1 MHITSVKYTTSEKL
15 DRGISFSRRFVFLLP
30 LILIILLL
38 VACAGGGGGGAPQPP
53 PPPREVNILDRD
65 GDGIPDNVDLC
76 DSAGSATNWK
86 SNSATDADG
95 DGCRD
100 SDEDEFPN
108 NRDAARD
115 IDKDN
120 DGLIEIT
127 TPEELSHIRY
137 DYNGKV
143 FRVSADRKGTSA
155 GCGRNISGVVGC
167 NGYELMVDIDL
178 SGYDNWQP
186 IGDCLD
192 EDNCPNSFNS
202 TFDGNNRV
210 ISNLS
215 ISVQGSTSP
224 YGVGLFGAIS
234 NKSII
239 KNVRVRNAK
248 VISPTGNYVGAL
260 VGYGRGSNISLSQ
273 VDNIVVN
280 GANFVGGMVGD
291 GRGSTVFAS
300 SANKVTV
307 YSYSSNVSHGYY
319 AGGLIGSAYGARIY
333 ASYVLNANVTGREHV
348 GGLAGGAVGAQIVS
362 SYAALGGVSGNVSV
376 GGLVGN
382 GISVNIKSSYA
393 ALENVKGFA
402 EVGGLVGRKDGDSV
416 EYSFW
421 DITLSGIV
429 DRLEVSDIRE
439 GIGLNYQQL
448 RSETTFSGIYDTWDD
463 NLWCNRVTGE
473 FTTDSSS
480 PLANSTNNAWDLGSN
495 VSYPIISCAAAEDD
509 PTTNL
514 QRSVLANLQ
523 VVDTDMDGIVD
534 IFDKFPNN
542 ASESSDRD
550 GDGRGDNADT
560 NNDNDTHEDIAD
572 NCPYVTNENQE
583 DDDDDDVGDAC
594 DIDKNNNGLIDIT
607 TAAELNQ
614 IRNNLNGNS
623 LITITSTG
631 TQVSDRGCG
640 IGSVITECNGYELM
654 ADIDLSDYDNWQPIG
669 DCLDEDNCFN
679 AFNSIFEGNQWTI
692 SNLRINVQGSISP
705 YGVGL
710 FGSISDKSIIKNVHV
725 RNAKVKGGKASI
737 GILAGIARQT
747 SKDHTIER
755 EVNLSSEEYTI
766 AIGSVFLNNREDFA
780 INAKPVTINE
790 IPTVNN
796 QQVVTNKIGPAK
808 FTTNGTFSVANGTLV
823 VPDERLVV
831 NDGTLVVNSG
841 SLVVGDRNAVANN
854 GALVVTN
861 IKGVIT
867 NGTLVIAEGSM
878 VIPLGTFIPLAGGFG
893 YGELVAPNGNL
904 IVTDGTLRVPGGTLV
919 VTNGRGEFNTPE
931 TIQARVNIRVQATRA
946 QIINSSVQ
954 GEVISPAAKFVGAMV
969 GSGRGA
975 TISFSHAQ
983 DSYVNGNFTV
993 GGLVG
998 NGHGMRAYVSYA
1010 INTKVHANVGFA
1022 GGLIGLGFG
1031 GTQIFAS
1038 YALNTNVSGERRHIG
1053 GLVGWSGN
1061 AEIVSSYAAGGV
1073 VSGSSSVGGLVG
1085 NAASAMIK
1093 NSYAA
1098 MRNVTGYENV
1108 GGLAGITG
1116 GSIISNSYWDAS
1128 ITNPLYITTNGDGMP
1143 LNSTQLSSET
1153 NFANIYADWNNNFWC
1168 NRATGEFSLGRSSA
1182 SSAFTIAANVAWD
1195 LGSSTAHPIIRCAAA
1210 EDDLALTLQTQD
1222 TDMDGIADIFDLF
1235 PADPNEFSDRD
1246 HDGIGDNS
1254 DTGGDED
1261 SIDYD
1266 EDNCPY
1272 VANQDQ
1278 LDDDTDGVGN
1288 ACDIDKNNNGLIEI
1302 ATAAELNQMRYDLD
1316 GTYLYSST
1324 GLERRERGC
1333 GNRTI
1338 DGEDITECNGYELVA
1353 DIDLSRDN
1361 EWLPIGNCLEGG
1373 SCPEVFNGI
1382 FEGNNWTISN
1392 LNINRPGFPQ
1402 IYGVGLFGAISGT
1415 SVIRNVHIRNA
1426 LVNLGVGSHS
1436 VGILVGNAQ
1445 ETDGGVEIINSSVQG
1460 KIISPLAGWVGAVIG
1475 KGENAIIKS
1484 TYAKD
1489 TSIKAQGIAG
1499 GLVGLGTGA
1508 VIYASYARNVTLDAT
1523 GRSIGGLI
1531 GDGAGADVYASY
1543 VLNGDA
1549 IAEGATHVGGLI
1561 GWAKNAHIVSS
1572 YAIGNLVS
1580 GSRIFDNNVGG
1591 LVGYGAGARIYSSY
1605 VAIKNVVGSGLTTS
1619 QVGGLV
1625 GLFEENTFIAAV
1637 NNSYW
1642 DTNISN
1648 AIDRDDAAAPPT
1660 KEGAPKTSEQLRSE
1674 TTFSGIYETWDDH
1687 LWCDVATG
1695 EYTTDRSF
1703 SIANSTNVA
1712 WDLGNST
1719 QYPLLTCPPGG
1730 AEAQRQ

>member
-1 MHITSVKYTTSEKL
+1 MHITNVKYTTSEEL
-15 DRGISFSRRFVFLLP
+15 DRGISLSRGFVFLLP
-30 LILIILLL
+30 LILIIFLL
-38 VACAGGGGGGAPQPP
+38 VACAGGGGGGPTI
-53 PPPREVNILDRD
+53 EVNPLDRDRD
-65 GDGIPDNVDLC
+65 GDGILNNEDLC

-86 SNSATDADG
+86 SNSTTDADG

-100 SDEDEFPN
+100 SDEDAFPN
-108 NRDAARD
+108 DRDAARD
-115 IDKDN
+115 IDADN

-143 FRVSADRKGTSA
+143 FRVSANRTGTSA

-186 IGDCLD
+186 IGSCLD
-192 EDNCPNSFNS
+192 TNSCPNAFNS
-202 TFDGNNRV
+202 TFEGNNRT
-210 ISNLS
+210 ISNLN
-215 ISVQGSTSP
+215 INVQGSISP

-234 NKSII
+234 DKSII
-239 KNVRVRNAK
+239 KNARIRNAK

-291 GRGSTVFAS
+291 GRDSTVFAS

-307 YSYSSNVSHGYY
+307 YSYSSNVFHGYY
-319 AGGLIGSAYGARIY
+319 AGGLIGSAYGARVY

-348 GGLAGGAVGAQIVS
+348 GGLAGGAVGAQIIS
-362 SYAALGGVSGNVSV
+362 SYAALGGVSGDVSV

-382 GISVNIKSSYA
+382 GIASNIKSSYA
-393 ALENVKGFA
+393 ALENVKGFV
-402 EVGGLVGRKDGDSV
+402 EVGGLVGKNGGDSV

-421 DITLSGIV
+421 DISLSGIA

-448 RSETTFSGIYDTWDD
+448 RSETTFIGIYDTWDD

-480 PLANSTNNAWDLGSN
+480 PLAIATNNAWDLGSN
-495 VSYPIISCAAAEDD
+495 VSYPIISCAAAEDA
-509 PTTNL
+509 PPTNL
-514 QRSVLANLQ
+514 QRNAQANLQ
-523 VVDTDMDGIVD
+523 VVDTDMDGVVD
-534 IFDKFPNN
+534 IFDKFPTDPN
-542 ASESSDRD
+542 ESSDRD

-560 NNDNDTHEDIAD
+560 NNDNDRHEDMDD

-583 DDDDDDVGDAC
+583 EDDDADGVGNAC

-614 IRNNLNGNS
+614 IRYNFNGNS

-631 TQVSDRGCG
+631 TQVSDRGCA
-640 IGSVITECNGYELM
+640 IGSAITECNGYELM

-669 DCLDEDNCFN
+669 DCFDEDNCFN
-679 AFNSIFEGNQWTI
+679 NFNSIFEGNDRVI

-710 FGSISDKSIIKNVHV
+710 FGSISDKSIVKNVHV

-747 SKDHTIER
+747 SNLHPIEI
-755 EVNLSSEEYTI
+755 EVNLSSEKYTI
-766 AIGSVFLNNREDFA
+766 NYGSVFLNNKEVFE
-780 INAKPVTINE
+780 INATPVTINE

-796 QQVVTNKIGPAK
+796 IIANRIIGPAK
-808 FTTNGTFSVANGTLV
+808 FTTTGTFSVANGTLV
-823 VPDERLVV
+823 VPDENLVV

-841 SLVVGDRNAVANN
+841 SLVVGDRNAVVNN
-854 GALVVTN
+854 VALVVNN

-867 NGTLVIAEGSM
+867 NGSLVITNGNF
-878 VIPLGTFIPLAGGFG
+878 VIPLIPFFALFDNDGN
-893 YGELVAPNGNL
+893 LVAPNGNL
-904 IVTDGTLRVPGGTLV
+904 IVTDGTLSIPGGTLV
-919 VTNGRGEFNTPE
+919 VTNGRGEFYHPE
-931 TIQARVNIRVQATRA
+931 TIQAKVRIQVQATRA

-1010 INTKVHANVGFA
+1010 MNTKVHANVSFA
-1022 GGLIGLGFG
+1022 GGLIGLGFD
-1031 GTQIFAS
+1031 GTKIFAS

-1053 GLVGWSGN
+1053 GLVGWAGN

-1073 VSGSSSVGGLVG
+1073 VSGNSSVGGLVG

-1116 GSIISNSYWDAS
+1116 GATISNSYWDAS

-1143 LNSTQLSSET
+1143 LSSTQLGAET
-1153 NFANIYADWNNNFWC
+1153 NFAGIYADWNKNFWC
-1168 NRATGEFSLGRSSA
+1168 NRATGEFSLGGNSA

-1195 LGSSTAHPIIRCAAA
+1195 LGNSTAHPIIRCAAA

-1235 PADPNEFSDRD
+1235 PADSNEFSDRD

-1254 DTGGDED
+1254 DRSGDAD
-1261 SIDYD
+1261 SHLDVA
-1266 EDNCPY
+1266 DNCPS
-1272 VANQDQ
+1272 VTNEDQ
-1278 LDDDTDGVGN
+1278 FDNDTDGVGN

-1324 GLERRERGC
+1324 GLERRELGC
-1333 GNRTI
+1333 GIGAVPTP
-1338 DGEDITECNGYELVA
+1338 CNGYELVA
-1353 DIDLSRDN
+1353 DIDLSSDN

-1373 SCPEVFNGI
+1373 SCLEIFNGI

-1392 LNINRPGFPQ
+1392 LNINRPGFPE
-1402 IYGVGLFGAISGT
+1402 IHGVGLFGAISDT

-1426 LVNLGVGSHS
+1426 LVRLGVGSHS

-1445 ETDGGVEIINSSVQG
+1445 GTNRGARIINSSVQG
-1460 KIISPLAGWVGAVIG
+1460 KIISPLATWVGAVIG
-1475 KGENAIIKS
+1475 KGENAIITS
-1484 TYAKD
+1484 SYAKD
-1489 TSIKAQGIAG
+1489 TSIKAQGIVG
-1499 GLVGLGTGA
+1499 GLVGLGTESI
-1508 VIYASYARNVTLDAT
+1508 IYASYVRNVTLDAT
-1523 GRSIGGLI
+1523 GSSIGGLI
-1531 GDGAGADVYASY
+1531 GDGARAEVYASY
-1543 VLNGDA
+1543 VLNGDVIA
-1549 IAEGATHVGGLI
+1549 GGIAEGATHIGGLI
-1561 GWAKNAHIVSS
+1561 GWAKNAQIVSS
-1572 YAIGNLVS
+1572 YAIGNLVN
-1580 GSRIFDNNVGG
+1580 GSQIFDNNVGG
-1591 LVGYGAGARIYSSY
+1591 LVGYGAGAMIYSSY
-1605 VAIKNVVGSGLTTS
+1605 VAIKNVVGSGVEATS
-1619 QVGGLV
+1619 QIGGLV

-1648 AIDRDDAAAPPT
+1648 AIDRDDADAPPT

-1695 EYTTDRSF
+1695 EYTTESSF
-1703 SIANSTNVA
+1703 LIANSTNVA
-1712 WDLGNST
+1712 WNLGNST

-1730 AEAQRQ
+1730 VEAQRQ